1 MLNLTIFLEN
11 YWESQSDELE
21 YVNYE
26 AHFSEKAPCNI
37 YIIGSRPRVV
47 IDEKYLKQSTDEI
60 ELLFKVQE
68 GFNFKEIYGK
78 VKLHRPIKGEVKIE
92 SEFPHSTF
100 SIKDDNGFFVDPSY
114 PDQKFK
120 AFYALRVSNAN
131 CDRSLFSD
139 FKALYIG
146 KSLKMDKTVSAAVRL
161 KSHKKLQMVATKCTT
176 KYVDKEIY
184 FILCSFVGKVDL
196 RAMDTEIK
204 ALGTTEKLIE
214 KIRTDN
220 KALNPDIKMITQVAE
235 AALIDY
241 FNTKEFNS
249 DFIGSFGRPTHLYF
263 KPVIAS
269 KIDTISVEIDL
280 NNLGRIYSDTIAPH
294 KHHGIE
300 YKPKEKFARRV
311 FNHNIDEDK
320 ANHSQY
326 QKC

>member
-1 MLNLTIFLEN
+1 MLNLTIYLEN
-11 YWESQSDELE
+11 YWESQSDELG

-26 AHFSEKAPCNI
+26 THFSEKAPCNI

-68 GFNFKEIYGK
+68 GFNFKEVYGK
-78 VKLHRPIKGEVKIE
+78 VKLQRQIKGEVLIE

-100 SIKDDNGFFVDPSY
+100 RIKDDNGYFVDPSY
-114 PDQKFK
+114 SEQKFK
-120 AFYALRVSNAN
+120 AFYALRNSQVNG
-131 CDRSLFSD
+131 DKRIFTD

-146 KSLKMDKTVSAAVRL
+146 KSLKMDKKVSAVVRL
-161 KSHKKLQMVATKCTT
+161 NSHKKLQMIATKFTT
-176 KYVDKEIY
+176 KYIDKEIY
-184 FILCSFVGKVDL
+184 FLLCSFIGRVDL
-196 RAMDTEIK
+196 RAMDTEIQ
-204 ALGTTEKLIE
+204 ALGTVEKLLE
-214 KIRTDN
+214 KIRSDN
-220 KALNPDIKMITQVAE
+220 NALNPDLKMVTQVAE

-241 FNTKEFNS
+241 FNTKEFNT
-249 DFIGSFGRPTHLYF
+249 DFIGSFGRPNHLYY

-300 YKPKEKFARRV
+300 YKPREKFARRV
-311 FNHNIDEDK
+311 FNYDICEVE
-320 ANHSQY
+320 
-326 QKC
+326 